1 MITLAVDTSL
11 SSISVAVLEDDDIR
25 SELFIHTG
33 RNHTEILLPTIERAL
48 ASADVGKELIDLFAV
63 TSGPG
68 SFTGLRVGVS
78 TVKGLAF
85 VLRKPVIGV
94 CTLDAL
100 ARNIMP
106 AGDRVLICPMVDA
119 GRGEVYAALYRSDG
133 PDVYE
138 KTIQECVVRPDEFV
152 GSIKGEIIFLGD
164 GARKYQTLIE
174 ETLANGSFIAPQRF
188 NRVRAGAVGQVGTMI
203 FHRGGR
209 SDIMT
214 LVPHYLRSSYATVPD

>member
-11 SSISVAVLEDDDIR
+11 ASISVAVVDDDAVR

-33 RNHTEILLPTIERAL
+33 RNHTEVLLQAIERAL
-48 ASADVGKELIDLFAV
+48 ASADIEKKEIDLLAV
-63 TSGPG
+63 TIGPG

-78 TVKGLAF
+78 TVKGLAL

-119 GRGEVYAALYRSDG
+119 GRDEVYVALYRSYG
-133 PDVYE
+133 QNAYE
-138 KTIQECVVRPDEFV
+138 KTHQECVVRPDEFV
-152 GSIKGEIIFLGD
+152 GSIRGEVIFLGG
-164 GARKYQTLIE
+164 GAQKYKTLIE
-174 ETLANGSFIAPQRF
+174 KTLPNRSFIAHPRF
-188 NRVRAGAVGQVGTMI
+188 HQVRAGAVGHVGTML

-214 LVPHYLRSSYATVPD
+214 LVPNYLRSSYATIPD